1 MVDTRKYF
9 YVDGIKL
16 LRKKINDGGKKM
28 IPSKTLSGLEGW
40 GPGLA
45 LGYMGLQTVVK
56 GPGRVRDM
64 PL

>member
-1 MVDTRKYF
+1 
-9 YVDGIKL
+9 
-16 LRKKINDGGKKM
+16 M